1 MNANRLAAATSAV
14 FVMALLSVTAASG
27 KPPGPAGPPSHVR
40 CSDGASGLTAAI
52 NAANSSGGGTIK
64 LDGHCTYQL
73 SGVDNSD
80 PMTGDN
86 ALPVVTSQIKID
98 GPGATIAGDGAAR
111 ILEVSAPNGALTLN
125 GLTLTGGF
133 NGFAGGALFN
143 NEAVLNVDHVV
154 VTGNVAGAGGG
165 IASGTGRPGP
175 IGTTTIDHSRI
186 DHNTAFAGG
195 GGILNHAGI
204 LMLSHSQVSWNTAPG
219 GGGIASGKGNPD
231 NGGSSIVID
240 HSRIDHNT
248 ANGGPEGGGG
258 GIANGGELAVDHSE
272 IVDNTAPGGPGAGLF
287 NHGDSATLSHTKV
300 ERNTAPNDGTDDGFG
315 GGIANLNFGLPNTPV
330 VTLTL
335 DHSRVSHNSA
345 SGGGGGIF
353 NGPFGGPAT
362 VTLDHSKVDGNTPDN
377 CEPPGSIAGCTN

>member
-1 MNANRLAAATSAV
+1 MNAIRLAAATSALLV
-14 FVMALLSVTAASG
+14 VALLSVTAASG
-27 KPPGPAGPPSHVR
+27 KPPAPPSHVR
-40 CSDGASGLTAAI
+40 CNDGASGLIAAI

-80 PMTGDN
+80 PMTSDN
-86 ALPVVTSQIKID
+86 ALPVVTTPITID
-98 GPGATIAGDGAAR
+98 GPGATIAGDGSAR
-111 ILEVSAPNGALTLN
+111 ILEVSAPNGDLTLK
-125 GLTLTGGF
+125 GMTLTGGF
-133 NGFAGGALFN
+133 NSFAGGAVFN
-143 NEAVLNVDHVV
+143 NEAALELDHVV
-154 VTGNVAGAGGG
+154 VTGNVGGAGGG

-186 DHNTAFAGG
+186 DHNTAFGGG

-204 LMLSHSQVSWNTAPG
+204 LMLDHSEVSWNTAPG

-248 ANGGPEGGGG
+248 ANGGGQGGGG
-258 GIANGGELAVDHSE
+258 GIANGGEITIDHSR
-272 IVDNTAPGGPGAGLF
+272 IADNTAPGGPGAGFL
-287 NHGDSATLSHTKV
+287 NHGDSATLSHTTV
-300 ERNTAPNDGTDDGFG
+300 EHNTAPNDGTEDGFG
-315 GGIANLNFGLPNTPV
+315 GGIANLNFGLPSTPV
-330 VTLTL
+330 VALTL
-335 DHSRVSHNSA
+335 NDSHVTHNSA

-362 VTLDHSKVDGNTPDN
+362 VTLNHSHVDGNTPDN
-377 CEPPGSIAGCTN
+377 CEPPGTIAGCKN